1 MNKLYLYIYTH
12 TVAYYY
18 VYSLVIVQHRH
29 NADAHFVLCT
39 IILHHTVNAYT
50 LYSCILTNNNTHIYV
65 RITTTT
71 DWTVA
76 LDGVKLDGA
85 SYSDVLTAD
94 GKSTDAKFAIIDSGT
109 SLLAG
114 PTAQIEAMAAQ
125 LGAFKFVNGE
135 WLIPCMLKLPP
146 LTFVIG
152 GKDYTLEGD
161 EYVINAGNGICLL
174 ALMGID
180 VPAGPLFILGDTF
193 MRSKLY

>member
-1 MNKLYLYIYTH
+1 MSNH
-12 TVAYYY
+12 
-18 VYSLVIVQHRH
+18 
-29 NADAHFVLCT
+29 
-39 IILHHTVNAYT
+39 
-50 LYSCILTNNNTHIYV
+50 THIYAHQ
-65 RITTTT
+65 TT

-114 PTAQIEAMAAQ
+114 PTAQIAAMAAQ
-125 LGAFKFVNGE
+125 LGAMKFVNNE
-135 WLIPCMLKLPP
+135 YIVPCFTKLPP